1 MRVVAKDITN
11 IHSTTEETRSSVDRL
26 HLDYHQREIIKWLS
40 APDPSTNYNKAL
52 EQRYEGSGLWFLESD
67 AFAKWKTRRNSFL

>member
-1 MRVVAKDITN
+1 MRIVTKGITS
-11 IHSTTEETRSSVDRL
+11 IYSATEETRRSVDRL

-52 EQRYEGSGLWFLESD
+52 KQRYEGSGLWFLQSND
-67 AFAKWKTRRNSFL
+67 FGK